1 MMTADDAFSEDRR
14 QVVHIAMGGFA
25 LLLALIPWWQALLL
39 ATLAVLFN
47 LFALQKLL
55 GRRLYRPGERM
66 GRLTTGIVLYP
77 LSVLGLLLLFPHR
90 LDIVAA
96 AWGILAAGD
105 GMATIVGRRLPIATI
120 SWNRSKSL
128 GGSLAFVLFGG
139 LAAVMLAWWCRETVV
154 PPAYAWYFIVAP
166 LLAAA
171 AAAAVETI
179 PVSLD
184 DNVSV
189 AASAAGVMWILS
201 LVSNDLI
208 MAAIDSLSSRLLLAV
223 LANVVVAVLGYR
235 AGTVTVS
242 GMVVGAILGSVIFLF
257 TGAAGWALL
266 LLCFAAAVITSRIG
280 LARKRTL
287 GIAEERG
294 GRRGAGNAFANTGV
308 AAIASAMS
316 VLTYAHGDAR
326 LAFVAAL
333 VAGSSDTVASE
344 IGKAWGRRTFLVT
357 TAGRVPPGT
366 SGAMSL
372 EGTFGGVVSA
382 GLLALAASGLGLIG
396 VTQVALVVIAATA
409 GALVESALGATLESR
424 GVVNNDLL
432 NFINTSVAAFVAVQL
447 WQVS

>member
-1 MMTADDAFSEDRR
+1 MMTADAGFSEDKR

-25 LLLALIPWWQALLL
+25 LLLALITWWQAVLL
-39 ATLAVLFN
+39 ATFAVLFN

-55 GRRLYRPGERM
+55 GRQLYRPGERF

-77 LSVLGLLLLFPHR
+77 LSVLGLLLLFQHR

-96 AWGILAAGD
+96 AWGVLAAGD
-105 GMATIVGRRLPIATI
+105 GMATIVGRRLPIAAI
-120 SWNRSKSL
+120 SWNRRKSL
-128 GGSLAFVLFGG
+128 GGSLAFFIFGG
-139 LAAVMLAWWCRETVV
+139 LAAVTLAWWCRETVV
-154 PPAYAWYFIVAP
+154 PPAYPWYFIVAP

-184 DNVSV
+184 DNLSV

-201 LVSNDLI
+201 LVSGDLLTQ
-208 MAAIDSLSSRLLLAV
+208 AIASRSSQLPLAIGS
-223 LANVVVAVLGYR
+223 NVVVAVLGYR

-242 GMVVGAILGSVIFLF
+242 GMIVGAVLGSLIFLC
-257 TGAAGWALL
+257 TGPSGWALL

-294 GRRGAGNAFANTGV
+294 GRRGGGNAFANTGI
-308 AAIASAMS
+308 AAIAAAMS

-344 IGKAWGRRTFLVT
+344 IGKAWGRRTFLLT
-357 TAGRVPPGT
+357 TGRRVPPGT

-372 EGTFGGVVSA
+372 EGTVAGILSA
-382 GLLALAASGLGLIG
+382 GLLAAAACGLGFIG
-396 VTQVALVVIAATA
+396 MTQLALVVIAATV
-409 GALVESALGATLESR
+409 GALVESALGATLEDR
-424 GVVNNDLL
+424 GVLNNDVL
-432 NFINTSVAAFVAVQL
+432 NFVNTGVAAFVAVEL
-447 WQVS
+447 WQLR